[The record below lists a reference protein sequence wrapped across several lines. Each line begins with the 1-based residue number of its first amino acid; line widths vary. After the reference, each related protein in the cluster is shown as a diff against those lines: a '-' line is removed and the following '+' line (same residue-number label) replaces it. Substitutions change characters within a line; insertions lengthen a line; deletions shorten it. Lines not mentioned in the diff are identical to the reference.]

1 MAKAKSYKLQGRE
14 WTVKTLAEELGLSTP
29 RVHGLLKEHN
39 EDIKAIF
46 ASRGITPKPAD
57 KGPKARLFDYKGK
70 QWTVKQ
76 LAKEFGLSNVR
87 VNRLIKEFDGDIEK
101 IALSRE
107 KSKKTAETKKSPKTD
122 KTDEKT
128 EIVTEDFSLRERL
141 VLDLED
147 KVSFEGI
154 KIDQSITDLYITHPF
169 NLTDISALASLKNLQ
184 KLSLPDCYELTDISA
199 LASLNNLQKLSLPN
213 CYELTDIRALASLEN
228 LEKLH
233 LYSCHNLTDISAL
246 ASLNNLKELRLGGE
260 RLKGIRALASLENLK
275 ELHLDGC
282 KKLRDIS
289 ALSSLKSLK
298 ELHFNGCEKL
308 RDISALSSLKSLKVL
323 DLNFCDE
330 LTDISALASLE
341 NLEKLHLNFC
351 DELTDISALASLN
364 NLKELNL
371 RSCKKITDIS
381 ALASL
386 QNLEKLHLNVERLK
400 DISALA
406 SLKKLDELDLS
417 RCYELT
423 DISALA
429 SLKNLNVLN
438 LNYCGKLTDISAI
451 DILKSLTNT
460 EILIDK
466 ESKKAYEENLANL
479 VDKKRE
485 ELEIKLHLDDEVF
498 SVKEKS
504 SEELLDT
511 MKNYI
516 KKIHQK
522 DKNLGAAE
530 GFLIF
535 NDLNEENHLLG
546 IELINEDSAEFNYT
560 FDIYSVDFHKLIND
574 IIGEVGDYLLAAN
587 NAVIANDDSAML
599 KIFDRILGHKKI
611 ISIKNEVVLG
621 IRHPNFNN
629 IEEEE
634 YTEIAID
641 YDDPLNSILDSQN
654 WDSLSYLRPDA
665 VMSSL
670 QFGFKDSVGNTVTCY
685 DFDLEEEELDH
696 FDKDV
701 FSSLISSKD
710 INPTLLGVE
719 HSCGSTITEIAKSKF
734 IFEWEE

>member
-14 WTVKTLAEELGLSTP
+14 WTVKDLAEELGLSTP

-46 ASRGITPKPAD
+46 ESRGITPKPAD

-76 LAKEFGLSNVR
+76 LAEEFGLSNVR

-107 KSKKTAETKKSPKTD
+107 KSKKTVQTEKIPK
-122 KTDEKT
+122 
-128 EIVTEDFSLRERL
+128 
-141 VLDLED
+141 
-147 KVSFEGI
+147 
-154 KIDQSITDLYITHPF
+154 
-169 NLTDISALASLKNLQ
+169 
-184 KLSLPDCYELTDISA
+184 
-199 LASLNNLQKLSLPN
+199 
-213 CYELTDIRALASLEN
+213 
-228 LEKLH
+228 
-233 LYSCHNLTDISAL
+233 
-246 ASLNNLKELRLGGE
+246 
-260 RLKGIRALASLENLK
+260 
-275 ELHLDGC
+275 
-282 KKLRDIS
+282 
-289 ALSSLKSLK
+289 
-298 ELHFNGCEKL
+298 
-308 RDISALSSLKSLKVL
+308 
-323 DLNFCDE
+323 
-330 LTDISALASLE
+330 
-341 NLEKLHLNFC
+341 
-351 DELTDISALASLN
+351 
-364 NLKELNL
+364 
-371 RSCKKITDIS
+371 
-381 ALASL
+381 
-386 QNLEKLHLNVERLK
+386 
-400 DISALA
+400 
-406 SLKKLDELDLS
+406 
-417 RCYELT
+417 
-423 DISALA
+423 
-429 SLKNLNVLN
+429 
-438 LNYCGKLTDISAI
+438 
-451 DILKSLTNT
+451 
-460 EILIDK
+460 
-466 ESKKAYEENLANL
+466 
-479 VDKKRE
+479 E

-498 SVKEKS
+498 VVKEKS
-504 SEELLDT
+504 SEQLLDT

-516 KKIHQK
+516 KKIHQE

-654 WDSLSYLRPDA
+654 WDSLSNLRPDA

-670 QFGFKDSVGNTVTCY
+670 QFGFKDSVENTVTCY

>member
-14 WTVKTLAEELGLSTP
+14 WTVKDLAEELGLSTP

-87 VNRLIKEFDGDIEK
+87 VNNLIKEFNGDIEK
-101 IALSRE
+101 IALTRS
-107 KSKKTAETKKSPKTD
+107 KSKKTTETKKEP
-122 KTDEKT
+122 
-128 EIVTEDFSLRERL
+128 
-141 VLDLED
+141 
-147 KVSFEGI
+147 
-154 KIDQSITDLYITHPF
+154 
-169 NLTDISALASLKNLQ
+169 
-184 KLSLPDCYELTDISA
+184 
-199 LASLNNLQKLSLPN
+199 
-213 CYELTDIRALASLEN
+213 
-228 LEKLH
+228 
-233 LYSCHNLTDISAL
+233 
-246 ASLNNLKELRLGGE
+246 
-260 RLKGIRALASLENLK
+260 
-275 ELHLDGC
+275 
-282 KKLRDIS
+282 
-289 ALSSLKSLK
+289 
-298 ELHFNGCEKL
+298 
-308 RDISALSSLKSLKVL
+308 
-323 DLNFCDE
+323 
-330 LTDISALASLE
+330 
-341 NLEKLHLNFC
+341 
-351 DELTDISALASLN
+351 
-364 NLKELNL
+364 
-371 RSCKKITDIS
+371 
-381 ALASL
+381 
-386 QNLEKLHLNVERLK
+386 
-400 DISALA
+400 
-406 SLKKLDELDLS
+406 
-417 RCYELT
+417 
-423 DISALA
+423 
-429 SLKNLNVLN
+429 
-438 LNYCGKLTDISAI
+438 
-451 DILKSLTNT
+451 NT
-460 EILIDK
+460 E
-466 ESKKAYEENLANL
+466 KAYEENLANL

-498 SVKEKS
+498 VVKEKS
-504 SEELLDT
+504 SEQLLDT

-516 KKIHQK
+516 KKIHQE

-654 WDSLSYLRPDA
+654 WDSLSNLRPDA

-670 QFGFKDSVGNTVTCY
+670 QFGFKDSVENTVTCY

-696 FDKDV
+696 FNKDV

>member
-1 MAKAKSYKLQGRE
+1 LQGRE
-14 WTVKTLAEELGLSTP
+14 WTVKDLAEELGLSTP

-87 VNRLIKEFDGDIEK
+87 FNNLIKEFNGDIEK
-101 IALSRE
+101 IALTRS
-107 KSKKTAETKKSPKTD
+107 KSKKTTETKKEP
-122 KTDEKT
+122 
-128 EIVTEDFSLRERL
+128 
-141 VLDLED
+141 
-147 KVSFEGI
+147 
-154 KIDQSITDLYITHPF
+154 
-169 NLTDISALASLKNLQ
+169 
-184 KLSLPDCYELTDISA
+184 
-199 LASLNNLQKLSLPN
+199 
-213 CYELTDIRALASLEN
+213 
-228 LEKLH
+228 
-233 LYSCHNLTDISAL
+233 
-246 ASLNNLKELRLGGE
+246 
-260 RLKGIRALASLENLK
+260 
-275 ELHLDGC
+275 
-282 KKLRDIS
+282 
-289 ALSSLKSLK
+289 
-298 ELHFNGCEKL
+298 
-308 RDISALSSLKSLKVL
+308 
-323 DLNFCDE
+323 
-330 LTDISALASLE
+330 
-341 NLEKLHLNFC
+341 
-351 DELTDISALASLN
+351 
-364 NLKELNL
+364 
-371 RSCKKITDIS
+371 
-381 ALASL
+381 
-386 QNLEKLHLNVERLK
+386 
-400 DISALA
+400 
-406 SLKKLDELDLS
+406 
-417 RCYELT
+417 
-423 DISALA
+423 
-429 SLKNLNVLN
+429 
-438 LNYCGKLTDISAI
+438 
-451 DILKSLTNT
+451 NT
-460 EILIDK
+460 E
-466 ESKKAYEENLANL
+466 KAYEENLANL

-498 SVKEKS
+498 VVKEKS
-504 SEELLDT
+504 SEQLLDT

-516 KKIHQK
+516 KKIHQE

-670 QFGFKDSVGNTVTCY
+670 QFGFKDSVENTVTCY

>member
-1 MAKAKSYKLQGRE
+1 MAKAKSYSFQGRE
-14 WTVKTLAEELGLSTP
+14 WTVKDLAEELGLSTP

-39 EDIKAIF
+39 EDINAIF

-87 VNRLIKEFDGDIEK
+87 VNNLIKEFNGDIEK
-101 IALSRE
+101 IALTRS
-107 KSKKTAETKKSPKTD
+107 KSKKTTETKKEP
-122 KTDEKT
+122 
-128 EIVTEDFSLRERL
+128 
-141 VLDLED
+141 
-147 KVSFEGI
+147 
-154 KIDQSITDLYITHPF
+154 
-169 NLTDISALASLKNLQ
+169 
-184 KLSLPDCYELTDISA
+184 
-199 LASLNNLQKLSLPN
+199 
-213 CYELTDIRALASLEN
+213 
-228 LEKLH
+228 
-233 LYSCHNLTDISAL
+233 
-246 ASLNNLKELRLGGE
+246 
-260 RLKGIRALASLENLK
+260 
-275 ELHLDGC
+275 
-282 KKLRDIS
+282 
-289 ALSSLKSLK
+289 
-298 ELHFNGCEKL
+298 
-308 RDISALSSLKSLKVL
+308 
-323 DLNFCDE
+323 
-330 LTDISALASLE
+330 
-341 NLEKLHLNFC
+341 
-351 DELTDISALASLN
+351 
-364 NLKELNL
+364 
-371 RSCKKITDIS
+371 
-381 ALASL
+381 
-386 QNLEKLHLNVERLK
+386 
-400 DISALA
+400 
-406 SLKKLDELDLS
+406 
-417 RCYELT
+417 
-423 DISALA
+423 
-429 SLKNLNVLN
+429 
-438 LNYCGKLTDISAI
+438 
-451 DILKSLTNT
+451 NT
-460 EILIDK
+460 E
-466 ESKKAYEENLANL
+466 KAYEENLANL

-498 SVKEKS
+498 VVKEKS
-504 SEELLDT
+504 SEQLLDT

-516 KKIHQK
+516 KKIHQE

-670 QFGFKDSVGNTVTCY
+670 QFGFKDSVENTVTCY

-696 FDKDV
+696 FNKDV

>member
-14 WTVKTLAEELGLSTP
+14 WTVKDLAEELGLSTP

-76 LAKEFGLSNVR
+76 LAEEFGLSNVR
-87 VNRLIKEFDGDIEK
+87 VNNLIKEFDGDIEK
-101 IALSRE
+101 IALTRS
-107 KSKKTAETKKSPKTD
+107 KSKKTTETKKEP
-122 KTDEKT
+122 
-128 EIVTEDFSLRERL
+128 
-141 VLDLED
+141 
-147 KVSFEGI
+147 
-154 KIDQSITDLYITHPF
+154 
-169 NLTDISALASLKNLQ
+169 
-184 KLSLPDCYELTDISA
+184 
-199 LASLNNLQKLSLPN
+199 
-213 CYELTDIRALASLEN
+213 
-228 LEKLH
+228 
-233 LYSCHNLTDISAL
+233 
-246 ASLNNLKELRLGGE
+246 
-260 RLKGIRALASLENLK
+260 
-275 ELHLDGC
+275 
-282 KKLRDIS
+282 
-289 ALSSLKSLK
+289 
-298 ELHFNGCEKL
+298 
-308 RDISALSSLKSLKVL
+308 
-323 DLNFCDE
+323 
-330 LTDISALASLE
+330 
-341 NLEKLHLNFC
+341 
-351 DELTDISALASLN
+351 
-364 NLKELNL
+364 
-371 RSCKKITDIS
+371 
-381 ALASL
+381 
-386 QNLEKLHLNVERLK
+386 
-400 DISALA
+400 
-406 SLKKLDELDLS
+406 
-417 RCYELT
+417 
-423 DISALA
+423 
-429 SLKNLNVLN
+429 
-438 LNYCGKLTDISAI
+438 
-451 DILKSLTNT
+451 NT
-460 EILIDK
+460 E
-466 ESKKAYEENLANL
+466 KAYEENLANL

-498 SVKEKS
+498 VVKEKS
-504 SEELLDT
+504 SEQLLDT

-516 KKIHQK
+516 KKIHQE

-670 QFGFKDSVGNTVTCY
+670 QFGFKDSVENTVTCY

>member
-14 WTVKTLAEELGLSTP
+14 WTVKDLAEELGLSTP

-87 VNRLIKEFDGDIEK
+87 VNNLIKEFNGDIEK
-101 IALSRE
+101 IALTRS
-107 KSKKTAETKKSPKTD
+107 KSKKTTETKKEP
-122 KTDEKT
+122 
-128 EIVTEDFSLRERL
+128 
-141 VLDLED
+141 
-147 KVSFEGI
+147 
-154 KIDQSITDLYITHPF
+154 
-169 NLTDISALASLKNLQ
+169 
-184 KLSLPDCYELTDISA
+184 
-199 LASLNNLQKLSLPN
+199 
-213 CYELTDIRALASLEN
+213 
-228 LEKLH
+228 
-233 LYSCHNLTDISAL
+233 
-246 ASLNNLKELRLGGE
+246 
-260 RLKGIRALASLENLK
+260 
-275 ELHLDGC
+275 
-282 KKLRDIS
+282 
-289 ALSSLKSLK
+289 
-298 ELHFNGCEKL
+298 
-308 RDISALSSLKSLKVL
+308 
-323 DLNFCDE
+323 
-330 LTDISALASLE
+330 
-341 NLEKLHLNFC
+341 
-351 DELTDISALASLN
+351 
-364 NLKELNL
+364 
-371 RSCKKITDIS
+371 
-381 ALASL
+381 
-386 QNLEKLHLNVERLK
+386 
-400 DISALA
+400 
-406 SLKKLDELDLS
+406 
-417 RCYELT
+417 
-423 DISALA
+423 
-429 SLKNLNVLN
+429 
-438 LNYCGKLTDISAI
+438 
-451 DILKSLTNT
+451 NT
-460 EILIDK
+460 E
-466 ESKKAYEENLANL
+466 KAYEENLANL

-498 SVKEKS
+498 VVKEKS
-504 SEELLDT
+504 SEQLLDT

-516 KKIHQK
+516 KKIHQE

-696 FDKDV
+696 FNKDV

>member
-1 MAKAKSYKLQGRE
+1 MAKAKSYKLRGRE
-14 WTVKTLAEELGLSTP
+14 WTVKDLAEELGLSTP

-46 ASRGITPKPAD
+46 ESRGITPKPAD

-87 VNRLIKEFDGDIEK
+87 VNNLIKEFNGDIEK
-101 IALSRE
+101 IALTRS
-107 KSKKTAETKKSPKTD
+107 KSKKTTETKKEP
-122 KTDEKT
+122 
-128 EIVTEDFSLRERL
+128 
-141 VLDLED
+141 
-147 KVSFEGI
+147 
-154 KIDQSITDLYITHPF
+154 
-169 NLTDISALASLKNLQ
+169 
-184 KLSLPDCYELTDISA
+184 
-199 LASLNNLQKLSLPN
+199 
-213 CYELTDIRALASLEN
+213 
-228 LEKLH
+228 
-233 LYSCHNLTDISAL
+233 
-246 ASLNNLKELRLGGE
+246 
-260 RLKGIRALASLENLK
+260 
-275 ELHLDGC
+275 
-282 KKLRDIS
+282 
-289 ALSSLKSLK
+289 
-298 ELHFNGCEKL
+298 
-308 RDISALSSLKSLKVL
+308 
-323 DLNFCDE
+323 
-330 LTDISALASLE
+330 
-341 NLEKLHLNFC
+341 
-351 DELTDISALASLN
+351 
-364 NLKELNL
+364 
-371 RSCKKITDIS
+371 
-381 ALASL
+381 
-386 QNLEKLHLNVERLK
+386 
-400 DISALA
+400 
-406 SLKKLDELDLS
+406 
-417 RCYELT
+417 
-423 DISALA
+423 
-429 SLKNLNVLN
+429 
-438 LNYCGKLTDISAI
+438 
-451 DILKSLTNT
+451 NT
-460 EILIDK
+460 E
-466 ESKKAYEENLANL
+466 KAYEENLANL

-498 SVKEKS
+498 VVKEKS
-504 SEELLDT
+504 SEQLLDT

-516 KKIHQK
+516 KKIHQE

-654 WDSLSYLRPDA
+654 WDSLSNLRPDA

-670 QFGFKDSVGNTVTCY
+670 QFGFKDSVENTVTCY

>member
-14 WTVKTLAEELGLSTP
+14 WTVKDLAEELGLSTP

-46 ASRGITPKPAD
+46 ESRGITPKPAD

-87 VNRLIKEFDGDIEK
+87 VNNLIKEFNGDIEK
-101 IALSRE
+101 IALTRS
-107 KSKKTAETKKSPKTD
+107 KSKKTTETKKEP
-122 KTDEKT
+122 
-128 EIVTEDFSLRERL
+128 
-141 VLDLED
+141 
-147 KVSFEGI
+147 
-154 KIDQSITDLYITHPF
+154 
-169 NLTDISALASLKNLQ
+169 
-184 KLSLPDCYELTDISA
+184 
-199 LASLNNLQKLSLPN
+199 
-213 CYELTDIRALASLEN
+213 
-228 LEKLH
+228 
-233 LYSCHNLTDISAL
+233 
-246 ASLNNLKELRLGGE
+246 
-260 RLKGIRALASLENLK
+260 
-275 ELHLDGC
+275 
-282 KKLRDIS
+282 
-289 ALSSLKSLK
+289 
-298 ELHFNGCEKL
+298 
-308 RDISALSSLKSLKVL
+308 
-323 DLNFCDE
+323 
-330 LTDISALASLE
+330 
-341 NLEKLHLNFC
+341 
-351 DELTDISALASLN
+351 
-364 NLKELNL
+364 
-371 RSCKKITDIS
+371 
-381 ALASL
+381 
-386 QNLEKLHLNVERLK
+386 
-400 DISALA
+400 
-406 SLKKLDELDLS
+406 
-417 RCYELT
+417 
-423 DISALA
+423 
-429 SLKNLNVLN
+429 
-438 LNYCGKLTDISAI
+438 
-451 DILKSLTNT
+451 NT
-460 EILIDK
+460 E
-466 ESKKAYEENLANL
+466 KAYEENLANL

-498 SVKEKS
+498 VVKEKS
-504 SEELLDT
+504 SEQLLDT

-522 DKNLGAAE
+522 DKNLRAAE

-670 QFGFKDSVGNTVTCY
+670 QFGFKDSVENTVTCY

>member
-1 MAKAKSYKLQGRE
+1 M
-14 WTVKTLAEELGLSTP
+14 
-29 RVHGLLKEHN
+29 
-39 EDIKAIF
+39 
-46 ASRGITPKPAD
+46 
-57 KGPKARLFDYKGK
+57 
-70 QWTVKQ
+70 
-76 LAKEFGLSNVR
+76 
-87 VNRLIKEFDGDIEK
+87 
-101 IALSRE
+101 
-107 KSKKTAETKKSPKTD
+107 
-122 KTDEKT
+122 
-128 EIVTEDFSLRERL
+128 
-141 VLDLED
+141 
-147 KVSFEGI
+147 
-154 KIDQSITDLYITHPF
+154 
-169 NLTDISALASLKNLQ
+169 KNL
-184 KLSLPDCYELTDISA
+184 
-199 LASLNNLQKLSLPN
+199 N
-213 CYELTDIRALASLEN
+213 
-228 LEKLH
+228 
-233 LYSCHNLTDISAL
+233 
-246 ASLNNLKELRLGGE
+246 
-260 RLKGIRALASLENLK
+260 
-275 ELHLDGC
+275 
-282 KKLRDIS
+282 
-289 ALSSLKSLK
+289 
-298 ELHFNGCEKL
+298 
-308 RDISALSSLKSLKVL
+308 
-323 DLNFCDE
+323 
-330 LTDISALASLE
+330 
-341 NLEKLHLNFC
+341 
-351 DELTDISALASLN
+351 
-364 NLKELNL
+364 ELNL
-371 RSCKKITDIS
+371 ND
-381 ALASL
+381 
-386 QNLEKLHLNVERLK
+386 
-400 DISALA
+400 
-406 SLKKLDELDLS
+406 
-417 RCYELT
+417 
-423 DISALA
+423 
-429 SLKNLNVLN
+429 
-438 LNYCGKLTDISAI
+438 CGKLTDISAI

-466 ESKKAYEENLANL
+466 DTKKAYEENLANL

-516 KKIHQK
+516 KKIHQE

-654 WDSLSYLRPDA
+654 WDSLSNLRPDA

-670 QFGFKDSVGNTVTCY
+670 QFGFKDSVENTVTCY

-734 IFEWEE
+734 IFEWEK

>member
-1 MAKAKSYKLQGRE
+1 MAKAKSYKFQGRE
-14 WTVKTLAEELGLSTP
+14 WTVKDLAEELGLSTP

-87 VNRLIKEFDGDIEK
+87 VNNLIKEFNGDIEK
-101 IALSRE
+101 IALTRS
-107 KSKKTAETKKSPKTD
+107 KSKKTTETKKEP
-122 KTDEKT
+122 
-128 EIVTEDFSLRERL
+128 
-141 VLDLED
+141 
-147 KVSFEGI
+147 
-154 KIDQSITDLYITHPF
+154 
-169 NLTDISALASLKNLQ
+169 
-184 KLSLPDCYELTDISA
+184 
-199 LASLNNLQKLSLPN
+199 
-213 CYELTDIRALASLEN
+213 
-228 LEKLH
+228 
-233 LYSCHNLTDISAL
+233 
-246 ASLNNLKELRLGGE
+246 
-260 RLKGIRALASLENLK
+260 
-275 ELHLDGC
+275 
-282 KKLRDIS
+282 
-289 ALSSLKSLK
+289 
-298 ELHFNGCEKL
+298 
-308 RDISALSSLKSLKVL
+308 
-323 DLNFCDE
+323 
-330 LTDISALASLE
+330 
-341 NLEKLHLNFC
+341 
-351 DELTDISALASLN
+351 
-364 NLKELNL
+364 
-371 RSCKKITDIS
+371 
-381 ALASL
+381 
-386 QNLEKLHLNVERLK
+386 
-400 DISALA
+400 
-406 SLKKLDELDLS
+406 
-417 RCYELT
+417 
-423 DISALA
+423 
-429 SLKNLNVLN
+429 
-438 LNYCGKLTDISAI
+438 
-451 DILKSLTNT
+451 NT
-460 EILIDK
+460 E
-466 ESKKAYEENLANL
+466 KAYEENLANL

-498 SVKEKS
+498 VVKEKS
-504 SEELLDT
+504 SEQLLDT

-516 KKIHQK
+516 KKIHQE

-587 NAVIANDDSAML
+587 NAVVANDDSAML

-654 WDSLSYLRPDA
+654 WDSLSNLRPDA

-670 QFGFKDSVGNTVTCY
+670 QFGFKDSVENTVTCY

>member
-14 WTVKTLAEELGLSTP
+14 WTVKDLAEELGLSTP

-39 EDIKAIF
+39 EDINAIF

-87 VNRLIKEFDGDIEK
+87 VNNLIKEFNGDIEK
-101 IALSRE
+101 IALTRS
-107 KSKKTAETKKSPKTD
+107 KSKKTTETKKEP
-122 KTDEKT
+122 
-128 EIVTEDFSLRERL
+128 
-141 VLDLED
+141 
-147 KVSFEGI
+147 
-154 KIDQSITDLYITHPF
+154 
-169 NLTDISALASLKNLQ
+169 
-184 KLSLPDCYELTDISA
+184 
-199 LASLNNLQKLSLPN
+199 
-213 CYELTDIRALASLEN
+213 
-228 LEKLH
+228 
-233 LYSCHNLTDISAL
+233 
-246 ASLNNLKELRLGGE
+246 
-260 RLKGIRALASLENLK
+260 
-275 ELHLDGC
+275 
-282 KKLRDIS
+282 
-289 ALSSLKSLK
+289 
-298 ELHFNGCEKL
+298 
-308 RDISALSSLKSLKVL
+308 
-323 DLNFCDE
+323 
-330 LTDISALASLE
+330 
-341 NLEKLHLNFC
+341 
-351 DELTDISALASLN
+351 
-364 NLKELNL
+364 
-371 RSCKKITDIS
+371 
-381 ALASL
+381 
-386 QNLEKLHLNVERLK
+386 
-400 DISALA
+400 
-406 SLKKLDELDLS
+406 
-417 RCYELT
+417 
-423 DISALA
+423 
-429 SLKNLNVLN
+429 
-438 LNYCGKLTDISAI
+438 
-451 DILKSLTNT
+451 NT
-460 EILIDK
+460 E
-466 ESKKAYEENLANL
+466 KAYEENLANL

-498 SVKEKS
+498 VVKEKS
-504 SEELLDT
+504 SEQLLDT

-516 KKIHQK
+516 KKIHQE

-654 WDSLSYLRPDA
+654 WDSLSNLRPDA

-670 QFGFKDSVGNTVTCY
+670 QFGFKDSVENTVTCY

>member
-1 MAKAKSYKLQGRE
+1 MAKAKSYKLRGRE
-14 WTVKTLAEELGLSTP
+14 WTVKDLAEELGLSTP

-46 ASRGITPKPAD
+46 ESRGITPKPAD

-87 VNRLIKEFDGDIEK
+87 VNNLIKEFNGDIEK
-101 IALSRE
+101 IALTRS
-107 KSKKTAETKKSPKTD
+107 KSKKTTETKKEP
-122 KTDEKT
+122 
-128 EIVTEDFSLRERL
+128 
-141 VLDLED
+141 
-147 KVSFEGI
+147 
-154 KIDQSITDLYITHPF
+154 
-169 NLTDISALASLKNLQ
+169 
-184 KLSLPDCYELTDISA
+184 
-199 LASLNNLQKLSLPN
+199 
-213 CYELTDIRALASLEN
+213 
-228 LEKLH
+228 
-233 LYSCHNLTDISAL
+233 
-246 ASLNNLKELRLGGE
+246 
-260 RLKGIRALASLENLK
+260 
-275 ELHLDGC
+275 
-282 KKLRDIS
+282 
-289 ALSSLKSLK
+289 
-298 ELHFNGCEKL
+298 
-308 RDISALSSLKSLKVL
+308 
-323 DLNFCDE
+323 
-330 LTDISALASLE
+330 
-341 NLEKLHLNFC
+341 
-351 DELTDISALASLN
+351 
-364 NLKELNL
+364 
-371 RSCKKITDIS
+371 
-381 ALASL
+381 
-386 QNLEKLHLNVERLK
+386 
-400 DISALA
+400 
-406 SLKKLDELDLS
+406 
-417 RCYELT
+417 
-423 DISALA
+423 
-429 SLKNLNVLN
+429 
-438 LNYCGKLTDISAI
+438 
-451 DILKSLTNT
+451 NT
-460 EILIDK
+460 E
-466 ESKKAYEENLANL
+466 KAYEENLANL

-485 ELEIKLHLDDEVF
+485 ELEIELHLDDEVF
-498 SVKEKS
+498 VVKEKS
-504 SEELLDT
+504 SEQLLDT

-516 KKIHQK
+516 KKIHQE

-634 YTEIAID
+634 YTEISID

-670 QFGFKDSVGNTVTCY
+670 QFGFKDSVENTVTCY

>member
-1 MAKAKSYKLQGRE
+1 MAKAKSYKLRGRE
-14 WTVKTLAEELGLSTP
+14 WTVKDLAEELGLSTP

-46 ASRGITPKPAD
+46 ESRGITPKPAD

-87 VNRLIKEFDGDIEK
+87 VNNLIKEFNGDIEK
-101 IALSRE
+101 IALTRS
-107 KSKKTAETKKSPKTD
+107 KSKKTTETKKEP
-122 KTDEKT
+122 
-128 EIVTEDFSLRERL
+128 
-141 VLDLED
+141 
-147 KVSFEGI
+147 
-154 KIDQSITDLYITHPF
+154 
-169 NLTDISALASLKNLQ
+169 
-184 KLSLPDCYELTDISA
+184 
-199 LASLNNLQKLSLPN
+199 
-213 CYELTDIRALASLEN
+213 
-228 LEKLH
+228 
-233 LYSCHNLTDISAL
+233 
-246 ASLNNLKELRLGGE
+246 
-260 RLKGIRALASLENLK
+260 
-275 ELHLDGC
+275 
-282 KKLRDIS
+282 
-289 ALSSLKSLK
+289 
-298 ELHFNGCEKL
+298 
-308 RDISALSSLKSLKVL
+308 
-323 DLNFCDE
+323 
-330 LTDISALASLE
+330 
-341 NLEKLHLNFC
+341 
-351 DELTDISALASLN
+351 
-364 NLKELNL
+364 
-371 RSCKKITDIS
+371 
-381 ALASL
+381 
-386 QNLEKLHLNVERLK
+386 
-400 DISALA
+400 
-406 SLKKLDELDLS
+406 
-417 RCYELT
+417 
-423 DISALA
+423 
-429 SLKNLNVLN
+429 
-438 LNYCGKLTDISAI
+438 
-451 DILKSLTNT
+451 NT
-460 EILIDK
+460 E
-466 ESKKAYEENLANL
+466 KAYEENLANL

-485 ELEIKLHLDDEVF
+485 ELEIELHLDDEVF
-498 SVKEKS
+498 VVKEKS
-504 SEELLDT
+504 SEQLLDT

-516 KKIHQK
+516 KKIHQE

-654 WDSLSYLRPDA
+654 WDSLSNLRPDA

-670 QFGFKDSVGNTVTCY
+670 QFGFKDSVENTVTCY

>member
-14 WTVKTLAEELGLSTP
+14 WTVKDLAEELGLSTP

-87 VNRLIKEFDGDIEK
+87 VNNLIKEFNGDIEK
-101 IALSRE
+101 IALTRS
-107 KSKKTAETKKSPKTD
+107 KSKKTTETKKEP
-122 KTDEKT
+122 
-128 EIVTEDFSLRERL
+128 
-141 VLDLED
+141 
-147 KVSFEGI
+147 
-154 KIDQSITDLYITHPF
+154 
-169 NLTDISALASLKNLQ
+169 
-184 KLSLPDCYELTDISA
+184 
-199 LASLNNLQKLSLPN
+199 
-213 CYELTDIRALASLEN
+213 
-228 LEKLH
+228 
-233 LYSCHNLTDISAL
+233 
-246 ASLNNLKELRLGGE
+246 
-260 RLKGIRALASLENLK
+260 
-275 ELHLDGC
+275 
-282 KKLRDIS
+282 
-289 ALSSLKSLK
+289 
-298 ELHFNGCEKL
+298 
-308 RDISALSSLKSLKVL
+308 
-323 DLNFCDE
+323 
-330 LTDISALASLE
+330 
-341 NLEKLHLNFC
+341 
-351 DELTDISALASLN
+351 
-364 NLKELNL
+364 
-371 RSCKKITDIS
+371 
-381 ALASL
+381 
-386 QNLEKLHLNVERLK
+386 
-400 DISALA
+400 
-406 SLKKLDELDLS
+406 
-417 RCYELT
+417 
-423 DISALA
+423 
-429 SLKNLNVLN
+429 
-438 LNYCGKLTDISAI
+438 
-451 DILKSLTNT
+451 NT
-460 EILIDK
+460 E
-466 ESKKAYEENLANL
+466 KAYEENLANL

-498 SVKEKS
+498 VVKEKS
-504 SEELLDT
+504 SEQLLDT

-516 KKIHQK
+516 KKIHQE

-587 NAVIANDDSAML
+587 NAVVANDDSAML

-654 WDSLSYLRPDA
+654 WDSLSNLRPDA

-670 QFGFKDSVGNTVTCY
+670 QFGFKDSVENTVTCY

>member
-14 WTVKTLAEELGLSTP
+14 WTVKDLAEELGLSTP

-76 LAKEFGLSNVR
+76 LAEEFGLSNVR
-87 VNRLIKEFDGDIEK
+87 VNNLIRQYDGEIEK
-101 IALSRE
+101 IALTRS
-107 KSKKTAETKKSPKTD
+107 KSKKTTETKKEP
-122 KTDEKT
+122 
-128 EIVTEDFSLRERL
+128 
-141 VLDLED
+141 
-147 KVSFEGI
+147 
-154 KIDQSITDLYITHPF
+154 
-169 NLTDISALASLKNLQ
+169 
-184 KLSLPDCYELTDISA
+184 
-199 LASLNNLQKLSLPN
+199 
-213 CYELTDIRALASLEN
+213 
-228 LEKLH
+228 
-233 LYSCHNLTDISAL
+233 
-246 ASLNNLKELRLGGE
+246 
-260 RLKGIRALASLENLK
+260 
-275 ELHLDGC
+275 
-282 KKLRDIS
+282 
-289 ALSSLKSLK
+289 
-298 ELHFNGCEKL
+298 
-308 RDISALSSLKSLKVL
+308 
-323 DLNFCDE
+323 
-330 LTDISALASLE
+330 
-341 NLEKLHLNFC
+341 
-351 DELTDISALASLN
+351 
-364 NLKELNL
+364 
-371 RSCKKITDIS
+371 
-381 ALASL
+381 
-386 QNLEKLHLNVERLK
+386 
-400 DISALA
+400 
-406 SLKKLDELDLS
+406 
-417 RCYELT
+417 
-423 DISALA
+423 
-429 SLKNLNVLN
+429 
-438 LNYCGKLTDISAI
+438 
-451 DILKSLTNT
+451 NT
-460 EILIDK
+460 E
-466 ESKKAYEENLANL
+466 KAYEENLANL

-498 SVKEKS
+498 VVKEKS
-504 SEELLDT
+504 SEQLLDT

-516 KKIHQK
+516 KKIHQE

-654 WDSLSYLRPDA
+654 WDSLSNLRPDA

-670 QFGFKDSVGNTVTCY
+670 QFGFKDSVENTVTCY

>member
-1 MAKAKSYKLQGRE
+1 MAKAKSYKFLGRE
-14 WTVKTLAEELGLSTP
+14 WTVKDLAEELGLSTP

-46 ASRGITPKPAD
+46 ESRGITPKPAD
-57 KGPKARLFDYKGK
+57 KGPRARLFDYKGK

-76 LAKEFGLSNVR
+76 LAEEFGLSNVR
-87 VNRLIKEFDGDIEK
+87 VNNLIKEFNGDIEK
-101 IALSRE
+101 IALTRS
-107 KSKKTAETKKSPKTD
+107 KSKKTTETKKEP
-122 KTDEKT
+122 
-128 EIVTEDFSLRERL
+128 
-141 VLDLED
+141 
-147 KVSFEGI
+147 
-154 KIDQSITDLYITHPF
+154 
-169 NLTDISALASLKNLQ
+169 
-184 KLSLPDCYELTDISA
+184 
-199 LASLNNLQKLSLPN
+199 
-213 CYELTDIRALASLEN
+213 
-228 LEKLH
+228 
-233 LYSCHNLTDISAL
+233 
-246 ASLNNLKELRLGGE
+246 
-260 RLKGIRALASLENLK
+260 
-275 ELHLDGC
+275 
-282 KKLRDIS
+282 
-289 ALSSLKSLK
+289 
-298 ELHFNGCEKL
+298 
-308 RDISALSSLKSLKVL
+308 
-323 DLNFCDE
+323 
-330 LTDISALASLE
+330 
-341 NLEKLHLNFC
+341 
-351 DELTDISALASLN
+351 
-364 NLKELNL
+364 
-371 RSCKKITDIS
+371 
-381 ALASL
+381 
-386 QNLEKLHLNVERLK
+386 
-400 DISALA
+400 
-406 SLKKLDELDLS
+406 
-417 RCYELT
+417 
-423 DISALA
+423 
-429 SLKNLNVLN
+429 
-438 LNYCGKLTDISAI
+438 
-451 DILKSLTNT
+451 NT
-460 EILIDK
+460 E
-466 ESKKAYEENLANL
+466 KAYEENLANL

-498 SVKEKS
+498 VVKEKS
-504 SEELLDT
+504 SEQLLDT

-516 KKIHQK
+516 KKIHQE

-670 QFGFKDSVGNTVTCY
+670 QFGFKDSVENTVTCY

>member
-87 VNRLIKEFDGDIEK
+87 VNNLIKEFNGDIEK
-101 IALSRE
+101 IALTRS
-107 KSKKTAETKKSPKTD
+107 KSKKTTETKKEP
-122 KTDEKT
+122 
-128 EIVTEDFSLRERL
+128 
-141 VLDLED
+141 
-147 KVSFEGI
+147 
-154 KIDQSITDLYITHPF
+154 
-169 NLTDISALASLKNLQ
+169 
-184 KLSLPDCYELTDISA
+184 
-199 LASLNNLQKLSLPN
+199 
-213 CYELTDIRALASLEN
+213 
-228 LEKLH
+228 
-233 LYSCHNLTDISAL
+233 
-246 ASLNNLKELRLGGE
+246 
-260 RLKGIRALASLENLK
+260 
-275 ELHLDGC
+275 
-282 KKLRDIS
+282 
-289 ALSSLKSLK
+289 
-298 ELHFNGCEKL
+298 
-308 RDISALSSLKSLKVL
+308 
-323 DLNFCDE
+323 
-330 LTDISALASLE
+330 
-341 NLEKLHLNFC
+341 
-351 DELTDISALASLN
+351 
-364 NLKELNL
+364 
-371 RSCKKITDIS
+371 
-381 ALASL
+381 
-386 QNLEKLHLNVERLK
+386 
-400 DISALA
+400 
-406 SLKKLDELDLS
+406 
-417 RCYELT
+417 
-423 DISALA
+423 
-429 SLKNLNVLN
+429 
-438 LNYCGKLTDISAI
+438 
-451 DILKSLTNT
+451 NT
-460 EILIDK
+460 E
-466 ESKKAYEENLANL
+466 KAYEENLANL

-498 SVKEKS
+498 VVKEKS
-504 SEELLDT
+504 SEQLLDT

-516 KKIHQK
+516 KKIHQE

-587 NAVIANDDSAML
+587 NAVVANDDSAML

-654 WDSLSYLRPDA
+654 WDSLSNLRPDA

-670 QFGFKDSVGNTVTCY
+670 QFGFKDSVENTVTCY

-734 IFEWEE
+734 IFEWEK

>member
-1 MAKAKSYKLQGRE
+1 
-14 WTVKTLAEELGLSTP
+14 VKDLAEELGLSTP

-87 VNRLIKEFDGDIEK
+87 VNNLIKEFNGDIEK
-101 IALSRE
+101 IALTRS
-107 KSKKTAETKKSPKTD
+107 KSKKTTETKKEP
-122 KTDEKT
+122 
-128 EIVTEDFSLRERL
+128 
-141 VLDLED
+141 
-147 KVSFEGI
+147 
-154 KIDQSITDLYITHPF
+154 
-169 NLTDISALASLKNLQ
+169 
-184 KLSLPDCYELTDISA
+184 
-199 LASLNNLQKLSLPN
+199 
-213 CYELTDIRALASLEN
+213 
-228 LEKLH
+228 
-233 LYSCHNLTDISAL
+233 
-246 ASLNNLKELRLGGE
+246 
-260 RLKGIRALASLENLK
+260 
-275 ELHLDGC
+275 
-282 KKLRDIS
+282 
-289 ALSSLKSLK
+289 
-298 ELHFNGCEKL
+298 
-308 RDISALSSLKSLKVL
+308 
-323 DLNFCDE
+323 
-330 LTDISALASLE
+330 
-341 NLEKLHLNFC
+341 
-351 DELTDISALASLN
+351 
-364 NLKELNL
+364 
-371 RSCKKITDIS
+371 
-381 ALASL
+381 
-386 QNLEKLHLNVERLK
+386 
-400 DISALA
+400 
-406 SLKKLDELDLS
+406 
-417 RCYELT
+417 
-423 DISALA
+423 
-429 SLKNLNVLN
+429 
-438 LNYCGKLTDISAI
+438 
-451 DILKSLTNT
+451 NT
-460 EILIDK
+460 E
-466 ESKKAYEENLANL
+466 KAYEENLANL

-485 ELEIKLHLDDEVF
+485 ELEIELHLDDEVF

-516 KKIHQK
+516 KKIHQE

-670 QFGFKDSVGNTVTCY
+670 QFGFKDSVENTVTCY

>member
-1 MAKAKSYKLQGRE
+1 MAKAKSYKLRGRE
-14 WTVKTLAEELGLSTP
+14 WTVKDLAEELGLSTP

-87 VNRLIKEFDGDIEK
+87 VNNLIRQYDGDIEK
-101 IALSRE
+101 IALTRS
-107 KSKKTAETKKSPKTD
+107 KSKKTTETKKEP
-122 KTDEKT
+122 
-128 EIVTEDFSLRERL
+128 
-141 VLDLED
+141 
-147 KVSFEGI
+147 
-154 KIDQSITDLYITHPF
+154 
-169 NLTDISALASLKNLQ
+169 
-184 KLSLPDCYELTDISA
+184 
-199 LASLNNLQKLSLPN
+199 
-213 CYELTDIRALASLEN
+213 
-228 LEKLH
+228 
-233 LYSCHNLTDISAL
+233 
-246 ASLNNLKELRLGGE
+246 
-260 RLKGIRALASLENLK
+260 
-275 ELHLDGC
+275 
-282 KKLRDIS
+282 
-289 ALSSLKSLK
+289 
-298 ELHFNGCEKL
+298 
-308 RDISALSSLKSLKVL
+308 
-323 DLNFCDE
+323 
-330 LTDISALASLE
+330 
-341 NLEKLHLNFC
+341 
-351 DELTDISALASLN
+351 
-364 NLKELNL
+364 
-371 RSCKKITDIS
+371 
-381 ALASL
+381 
-386 QNLEKLHLNVERLK
+386 
-400 DISALA
+400 
-406 SLKKLDELDLS
+406 
-417 RCYELT
+417 
-423 DISALA
+423 
-429 SLKNLNVLN
+429 
-438 LNYCGKLTDISAI
+438 
-451 DILKSLTNT
+451 NT
-460 EILIDK
+460 E
-466 ESKKAYEENLANL
+466 KAYEENLANL

-498 SVKEKS
+498 VVKEKS
-504 SEELLDT
+504 SEQLLDT

-516 KKIHQK
+516 KKIHQE

-654 WDSLSYLRPDA
+654 WDSLSNLRPDA

-670 QFGFKDSVGNTVTCY
+670 QFGFKDSVENTVTCY

-719 HSCGSTITEIAKSKF
+719 YSCGSTITEIAKSKF
-734 IFEWEE
+734 IFEWEK

>member
-14 WTVKTLAEELGLSTP
+14 WTVKDLAEELGLSTP

-39 EDIKAIF
+39 QDIKAIF

-76 LAKEFGLSNVR
+76 LAEEFGLSNVR
-87 VNRLIKEFDGDIEK
+87 VNNLIRQYDGEIEK
-101 IALSRE
+101 IALTRS
-107 KSKKTAETKKSPKTD
+107 KSKKTTETKKEP
-122 KTDEKT
+122 
-128 EIVTEDFSLRERL
+128 
-141 VLDLED
+141 
-147 KVSFEGI
+147 
-154 KIDQSITDLYITHPF
+154 
-169 NLTDISALASLKNLQ
+169 
-184 KLSLPDCYELTDISA
+184 
-199 LASLNNLQKLSLPN
+199 
-213 CYELTDIRALASLEN
+213 
-228 LEKLH
+228 
-233 LYSCHNLTDISAL
+233 
-246 ASLNNLKELRLGGE
+246 
-260 RLKGIRALASLENLK
+260 
-275 ELHLDGC
+275 
-282 KKLRDIS
+282 
-289 ALSSLKSLK
+289 
-298 ELHFNGCEKL
+298 
-308 RDISALSSLKSLKVL
+308 
-323 DLNFCDE
+323 
-330 LTDISALASLE
+330 
-341 NLEKLHLNFC
+341 
-351 DELTDISALASLN
+351 
-364 NLKELNL
+364 
-371 RSCKKITDIS
+371 
-381 ALASL
+381 
-386 QNLEKLHLNVERLK
+386 
-400 DISALA
+400 
-406 SLKKLDELDLS
+406 
-417 RCYELT
+417 
-423 DISALA
+423 
-429 SLKNLNVLN
+429 
-438 LNYCGKLTDISAI
+438 
-451 DILKSLTNT
+451 NT
-460 EILIDK
+460 E
-466 ESKKAYEENLANL
+466 KAYEENLANL

-498 SVKEKS
+498 VVKEKS
-504 SEELLDT
+504 SEQLLDT

-516 KKIHQK
+516 KKIHQE

-587 NAVIANDDSAML
+587 NAVVANDDSAML

-670 QFGFKDSVGNTVTCY
+670 QFGFKDSVENTVTCY

>member
-1 MAKAKSYKLQGRE
+1 MAKAKSYKLRGRE
-14 WTVKTLAEELGLSTP
+14 WTVKDLAEELGLSTP

-87 VNRLIKEFDGDIEK
+87 VNNLIKEFNGDIEK
-101 IALSRE
+101 IALTRS
-107 KSKKTAETKKSPKTD
+107 KSKKTTETKKEP
-122 KTDEKT
+122 
-128 EIVTEDFSLRERL
+128 
-141 VLDLED
+141 
-147 KVSFEGI
+147 
-154 KIDQSITDLYITHPF
+154 
-169 NLTDISALASLKNLQ
+169 
-184 KLSLPDCYELTDISA
+184 
-199 LASLNNLQKLSLPN
+199 
-213 CYELTDIRALASLEN
+213 
-228 LEKLH
+228 
-233 LYSCHNLTDISAL
+233 
-246 ASLNNLKELRLGGE
+246 
-260 RLKGIRALASLENLK
+260 
-275 ELHLDGC
+275 
-282 KKLRDIS
+282 
-289 ALSSLKSLK
+289 
-298 ELHFNGCEKL
+298 
-308 RDISALSSLKSLKVL
+308 
-323 DLNFCDE
+323 
-330 LTDISALASLE
+330 
-341 NLEKLHLNFC
+341 
-351 DELTDISALASLN
+351 
-364 NLKELNL
+364 
-371 RSCKKITDIS
+371 
-381 ALASL
+381 
-386 QNLEKLHLNVERLK
+386 
-400 DISALA
+400 
-406 SLKKLDELDLS
+406 
-417 RCYELT
+417 
-423 DISALA
+423 
-429 SLKNLNVLN
+429 
-438 LNYCGKLTDISAI
+438 
-451 DILKSLTNT
+451 NT
-460 EILIDK
+460 E
-466 ESKKAYEENLANL
+466 KAYEENLANL

-498 SVKEKS
+498 VVKEKS
-504 SEELLDT
+504 SEQLLDT

-516 KKIHQK
+516 KKIHQE

-670 QFGFKDSVGNTVTCY
+670 QFGFKDSVENTVTCY